1 MKTLNITIDT
11 KMEKHTILKGDS
23 VFNRAKIKIYISQ
36 FVKKADEILKE
47 YGSAAGAAMR
57 H

>member
-1 MKTLNITIDT
+1 MKTINIIMDT
-11 KMEKHTILKGDS
+11 KTDKHVISKSDS
-23 VFNRAKIKIYISQ
+23 VFNKTTIYMTQ
-36 FVKKADEILKE
+36 FVKKADELLKE